1 MNAVALVIAWSA
13 VVGLVFVARVAYR
26 PRRPIR

>member
-1 MNAVALVIAWSA
+1 MNAVALVIAWFA
-13 VVGLVFVARVAYR
+13 VIGLVLVARVAYR